1 MLESLFEFLF
11 KYRLLLFQQGD
22 VAFRASWLGLL
33 ALVPAAVAGYLI
45 FRTYANVRGN
55 SRRLDRTML
64 TAIRLGIR
72 LPPKSPNL
80 NAYAERFVRSIKEEC
95 LTRVVPLGE
104 RHVRRLVYEYIEH
117 YHRERNHQGL
127 DNQLLQRPPPPF
139 LALFD
144 LQAVASAA
152 AAADGL
158 SPAACAALRDLYR
171 QASDEL
177 RRTLDRLPVAIVNL
191 ELEGAVPRDGGAD
204 EPRGRRPG
212 EAPDRHRLDGTGV

>member
-1 MLESLFEFLF
+1 MCAVSSTSTSNITIARETTRDSTTSSCND
-11 KYRLLLFQQGD
+11 RHRR
-22 VAFRASWLGLL
+22 FR
-33 ALVPAAVAGYLI
+33 
-45 FRTYANVRGN
+45 
-55 SRRLDRTML
+55 
-64 TAIRLGIR
+64 
-72 LPPKSPNL
+72 
-80 NAYAERFVRSIKEEC
+80 
-95 LTRVVPLGE
+95 
-104 RHVRRLVYEYIEH
+104 
-117 YHRERNHQGL
+117 
-127 DNQLLQRPPPPF
+127 
-139 LALFD
+139 ALFD